1 MTDRSSVIPSGARHP
16 SSRQKS
22 SILNETLPLLDAEL
36 NVRVGVM
43 CTNQKSLMSKESL
56 TASALMLLL
65 ACFSHPA
72 WSQES
77 TGLKKIRIG
86 MPNRGVP
93 NLGLP
98 AAQRFGFF
106 QAQGLAAE
114 LIVMRPSVSLQTL
127 LAGEIR
133 RRRRLPMFCR
143 AKGNQRSEARKVTDA
158 FCWISLGEICAT

>member
-1 MTDRSSVIPSGARHP
+1 MS
-16 SSRQKS
+16 K
-22 SILNETLPLLDAEL
+22 
-36 NVRVGVM
+36 
-43 CTNQKSLMSKESL
+43 KSLGY
-56 TASALMLLL
+56 SALIFLL

-106 QAQGLAAE
+106 QAQGLADFQIARSWE
-114 LIVMRPSVSLQTL
+114 EKRH
-127 LAGEIR
+127 A
-133 RRRRLPMFCR
+133 RLD
-143 AKGNQRSEARKVTDA
+143 AKET
-158 FCWISLGEICAT
+158 

>member
-1 MTDRSSVIPSGARHP
+1 MS
-16 SSRQKS
+16 K
-22 SILNETLPLLDAEL
+22 
-36 NVRVGVM
+36 
-43 CTNQKSLMSKESL
+43 KSLGY
-56 TASALMLLL
+56 SALIFLL

-72 WSQES
+72 WNQES

-98 AAQRFGFF
+98 TAQRFGFF

-114 LIVMRPSVSLQTL
+114 LIVMRPNVSLQTL
-127 LAGEIR
+127 LTGEIR
-133 RRRRLPMFCR
+133 RRRKLPIFCR
-143 AKGNQRSEARKVTDA
+143 AKGDQRSEAKKVTDA

>member
-1 MTDRSSVIPSGARHP
+1 MTPV
-16 SSRQKS
+16 
-22 SILNETLPLLDAEL
+22 PLLDAEL

-43 CTNQKSLMSKESL
+43 CMNQKGLISKESL

-77 TGLKKIRIG
+77 TGPKKIRIG

-114 LIVMRPSVSLQTL
+114 LTSCGQAFPSKL
-127 LAGEIR
+127 
-133 RRRRLPMFCR
+133 
-143 AKGNQRSEARKVTDA
+143 
-158 FCWISLGEICAT
+158 

>member
-1 MTDRSSVIPSGARHP
+1 QSGPPRSALRPSL
-16 SSRQKS
+16 SMSK
-22 SILNETLPLLDAEL
+22 
-36 NVRVGVM
+36 
-43 CTNQKSLMSKESL
+43 KSLGY
-56 TASALMLLL
+56 SALIFLL
-65 ACFSHPA
+65 ACFSYPA

-106 QAQGLAAE
+106 RAQGLDAE

-127 LAGEIR
+127 LAGD
-133 RRRRLPMFCR
+133 LDYSTVLASGAR
-143 AKGNQRSEARKVTDA
+143 ARHHTKQTLGNGFSNSSILEGETT
-158 FCWISLGEICAT
+158 CSL

>member
-1 MTDRSSVIPSGARHP
+1 MS
-16 SSRQKS
+16 K
-22 SILNETLPLLDAEL
+22 
-36 NVRVGVM
+36 
-43 CTNQKSLMSKESL
+43 KSLGY
-56 TASALMLLL
+56 SALIFLL
-65 ACFSHPA
+65 ACFSYPA

-106 QAQGLAAE
+106 RAQGLDAE

-158 FCWISLGEICAT
+158 FCWISLGEMRDLTKMSWKSEFQRHHTKQTLGNGLSNRSILGRETTCSH

>member
-1 MTDRSSVIPSGARHP
+1 M
-16 SSRQKS
+16 
-22 SILNETLPLLDAEL
+22 
-36 NVRVGVM
+36 
-43 CTNQKSLMSKESL
+43 NQKGLISKESL

-72 WSQES
+72 WSQDS

-114 LIVMRPSVSLQTL
+114 LIVMRPSVSLQL
-127 LAGEIR
+127 CWLEKFADSGDCQCFAAR
-133 RRRRLPMFCR
+133 R
-143 AKGNQRSEARKVTDA
+143 A
-158 FCWISLGEICAT
+158 ISDLKQGR